1 MASLSVEQVDQ
12 QIRERKTR
20 RAALD
25 KQIVELQAVRAVILK
40 YGRNGTS
47 RNPVPHQKEKS
58 RRVAPNSTG
67 LKHAVVGLSLPPK
80 FDVKTVVEAL
90 RAKHFD
96 FGKRD
101 PKAAVRDCL
110 YGLADEGLLRVIEQ
124 GTGGRQS
131 TYEIA

>member
-12 QIRERKTR
+12 QIRELQRQIAELQTV
-20 RAALD
+20 RAA
-25 KQIVELQAVRAVILK
+25 IEK
-40 YGRNGTS
+40 YGRNGAS
-47 RNPVPHQKEKS
+47 RNQS
-58 RRVAPNSTG
+58 RRVAPNTTG

-110 YGLADEGLLRVIEQ
+110 YGLANEGLVRVIEY
-124 GTGGRQS
+124 GTGGKQS
-131 TYEIA
+131 IYEIA